1 MSEELLEDGTHVI
14 DFGAEIY
21 DRLNAPFMPNSSIN
35 DLMEIVANHVRIP
48 TEFVDLN
55 AAAEDY
61 LRRVKGL
68 MEGIGWKLSDDG
80 MEIYKDDPLEDKS
93 DVSMAKTMI
102 TRISYIDITAI
113 INAHRDDGYVLAPNG
128 RIFSPDLWMELVGEM
143 KPYIRERIYDTNPPS
158 HQAFADEYA
167 RQYREAF
174 GEEWEPYRVN
184 K

>member
-1 MSEELLEDGTHVI
+1 MSEELLEDGTYEI

-21 DRLNAPFMPNSSIN
+21 DRLNVPFMPNSSIN
-35 DLMEIVANHVRIP
+35 DLMEIVANHARIL
-48 TEFVDLN
+48 TEFVDLK
-55 AAAEDY
+55 AVAEDY

-68 MEGIGWKLSDDG
+68 MESIGWKLSDDG
-80 MEIYKDDPLEDKS
+80 MEIYKEDPLEDGS
-93 DVSMAKTMI
+93 DVSMAHAMI
-102 TRISYIDITAI
+102 RRISYIDITAI
-113 INAHRDDGYVLAPNG
+113 INAHRDDGYIIAPNG
-128 RIFSPDLWMELVGEM
+128 KIYFPESWMDMIGEM

-167 RQYREAF
+167 RQHREVF